1 MLTKIIAT
9 LLLCILLE
17 NGYAQSRF
25 TNKNDSL
32 LFAQADS
39 AFASASRHSDSMLV
53 LTKAMLAKTTGATG
67 ALAVANIHNAMGW
80 AYLHT
85 GYLDSSVNS
94 LRTAW
99 QLFGKARDTNGIIRS
114 CINIAEVYT
123 KQNKIANA
131 IQYLTQADS
140 LCTVTG
146 NIPYHTNVQ
155 RQLGVVYREAKDYE
169 RAAAYL
175 NRALAG
181 FLQLQDSFRY
191 VSTGIS
197 LSILYRK
204 LNQPDSSLYIL
215 NECQNITLQQGG
227 SPYTSAM
234 IQEHIAES
242 YFQKNLFSKALEY
255 YASAYAA
262 FKKLNNRGDIAYEA
276 MNMGKVLWKL
286 NRITE
291 AEKYLEEAYH
301 ISDTLKMIN
310 FQYDIALTVAEMHG
324 QNRHWEK
331 AYQYRTLAFALRD
344 SIDFANQVKHTNEL
358 KEKFEAGKKESE
370 IALLKSQNEATTAD
384 NRKNRLLQYFFGMLF
399 VAAVIIGWLLFNRV
413 RIKRK
418 LNEQL
423 LRNQIAGDLHDDI
436 GSALSVID
444 ISSRIALAK
453 KDEAAVVADQL
464 QKIKLYAAST
474 MDSMSDIVWSVNP
487 GNDNLE
493 SVMTRV
499 HEFAA
504 EVCEP
509 LNIQLA
515 ISMENALDRI
525 SLDANK
531 RKQVLLI
538 CKEIINNAAKYSAC
552 GLLQIKSEIAEGNR
566 IQITITDNGTGFDP
580 VMVKK
585 GNGLNNMKA
594 RATTLRGNLVLN
606 SSPGKGTTVCVDFPP
621 D

>member
-1 MLTKIIAT
+1 MQKQVII
-9 LLLCILLE
+9 LLLLVASFIE
-17 NGYAQSRF
+17 GYAQPQFKS
-25 TNKNDSL
+25 KNDSL
-32 LFAQADS
+32 LFAQADA
-39 AFASASRHSDSMLV
+39 AFASASRHSDSML
-53 LTKAMLAKTTGATG
+53 LFTKALLAKTTGSTG
-67 ALAVANIHNAMGW
+67 MLSVANIHNAMGW

-85 GYLDSSVNS
+85 GFLDSSVNS
-94 LRTAW
+94 LHTAW
-99 QLFGKARDTNGIIRS
+99 QLFGKANDTNGIIRA

-123 KQNKIANA
+123 KQNNITNA

-140 LCTVTG
+140 LSTITG

-175 NRALAG
+175 NRALEG
-181 FLQLQDSFRY
+181 FLQQQDSFRY

-197 LSILYRK
+197 LSILYRYLK
-204 LNQPDSSLYIL
+204 LPDSSLRIL
-215 NECQNITLQQGG
+215 NQCNAITSLQGG
-227 SPYTSAM
+227 SPYQAAM

-242 YFQKNLFSKALEY
+242 YYQKNLFSKALEHY
-255 YASAYAA
+255 SNAYTT
-262 FKKLNNRGDIAYEA
+262 FKKLNNKGDIAYEG

-286 NRITE
+286 QRITE
-291 AEKYLEEAYH
+291 AENYLEEAYR

-310 FQYDIALTVAEMHG
+310 FQYDIALTVAEMYG
-324 QNRHWEK
+324 QNRNWEK
-331 AYQYRTLAFALRD
+331 AYQYRTIAFALRD
-344 SIDFANQVKHTNEL
+344 SIDFANQIKHTNEL
-358 KEKFEAGKKESE
+358 KEKFEAGKKENE
-370 IALLKSQNEATTAD
+370 IALLKSQNETTSAD
-384 NRKNRLLQYFFGMLF
+384 NRKNRLLQYLFGILF
-399 VAAVIIGWLLFNRV
+399 MASVIIGWLLFNRV

-453 KDEAAVVADQL
+453 KDEAGIVAEQL
-464 QKIKLYAAST
+464 QKIKQYTAST

-509 LNIQLA
+509 LNILLE
-515 ISMENALDRI
+515 INMGNALDRI

-531 RKQVLLI
+531 RKHVLLI
-538 CKEIINNAAKYSAC
+538 CKEIINNAVKYSAC
-552 GLLQIKSEIAEGNR
+552 SLLQIKSEMAEDNR
-566 IQITITDNGTGFDP
+566 IRITITDNGTGFDP
-580 VMVKK
+580 DTVKK
-585 GNGLNNMKA
+585 GNGLTNMKA
-594 RATTLRGNLVLN
+594 RATTLSGNLILN
-606 SSPGKGTTVCVDFPP
+606 SIKGRGTSVQFLFSAD
-621 D
+621 